1 MASKIKFDDLSDE
14 ELGGMF
20 RDRYNRLKQAHAD
33 GIADEHPKE
42 QWNRDNVVLRA
53 AKAAGA
59 AQDDNDK
66 PAATYPTE
74 GGGASD
80 AAMRSSWSKASAP
93 VRMALDA
100 CGLDVGRS
108 VSDSLAVASAHL
120 RQSGWDAELMTEL
133 KSYHSAATAPRGAAA
148 ATRRMIPGLDRLK

>member
-1 MASKIKFDDLSDE
+1 
-14 ELGGMF
+14 MF

-33 GIADEHPKE
+33 GIADEHPSA

-80 AAMRSSWSKASAP
+80 AAIKRRPWKSASRE
-93 VRMALDA
+93 VALS
-100 CGLDVGRS
+100 LDSAVTAGRS
-108 VSDSLAVASAHL
+108 ESDVRAVAEGALCHCGVSPQDGKF
-120 RQSGWDAELMTEL
+120 RELGAYISEIFR
-133 KSYHSAATAPRGAAA
+133 PRGAAD